1 MRKVRLSP
9 PAHESMKRKAAP
21 PQGPLRYCTQ
31 VDIWCFDFLDQ
42 NDPIWAVA
50 GLQQSKNFKRPASD
64 WRPQKNI
71 WRYDCP
77 VRPWGRPEFS
87 CWRIL
92 GRLVYVGRPLFYSSL
107 TPPHFYRVPP
117 GRAVSTTFLI
127 LG

>member
-1 MRKVRLSP
+1 
-9 PAHESMKRKAAP
+9 MKRKAAP

-92 GRLVYVGRPLFYSSL
+92 GRLVYVGRPLFYSSNPKCSGVKADAAPSRASTVAL
-107 TPPHFYRVPP
+107 P

-127 LG
+127 IG